1 MIYVVSF
8 LFLAN
13 RFGYTGMGL
22 LRGAAERKKL
32 VAAAALIEIE
42 SLPFVEKSSV
52 S

>member
-1 MIYVVSF
+1 
-8 LFLAN
+8 
-13 RFGYTGMGL
+13 MGL